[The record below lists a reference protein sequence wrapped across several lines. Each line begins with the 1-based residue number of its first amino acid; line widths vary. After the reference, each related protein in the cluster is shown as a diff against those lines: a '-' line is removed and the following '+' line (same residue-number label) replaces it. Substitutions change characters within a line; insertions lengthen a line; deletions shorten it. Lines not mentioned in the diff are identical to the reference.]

1 MDIVKVIISLIGI
14 GIIAYWSGR
23 IVEFIKLPSLIG
35 MIIVG
40 MIIGP
45 TFLNLVPEVTLN
57 IAPQI
62 MDISLLTV
70 LFI

>member
-57 IAPQI
+57 IDPQI
-62 MDISLLTV
+62 KDI
-70 LFI
+70 